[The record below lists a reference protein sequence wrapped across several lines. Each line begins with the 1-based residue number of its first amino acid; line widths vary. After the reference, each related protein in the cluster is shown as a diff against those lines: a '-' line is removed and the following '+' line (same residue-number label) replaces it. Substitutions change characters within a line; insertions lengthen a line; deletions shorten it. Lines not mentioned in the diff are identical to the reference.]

1 MPCLPLRLAL
11 AATLPFAAT
20 ALAEP
25 VPDAGQLLQETRPA
39 PSLPQREPPKIEIK
53 GAPAEEAPGAAR
65 IHVAH
70 LRITGATIFTEAELH
85 ALIADGEGMEL
96 TLGDLRQLA
105 ERITQHYRERGYLL
119 TRAYLPAQE
128 VKSGEVVIAILE
140 GHLGAVNVN
149 NQAEVGGAA
158 LAPLEQLRTGEVTR
172 SETLERSLLLVSD
185 LPGVEVSSTLRPGTT
200 IAASDLLVDVTPGR
214 RLTGSVDFD
223 TFGDR
228 FSGQNRLG
236 GTINVN
242 NPLQLGDQ
250 IGVRAV
256 ASDEGM
262 AYLRGSYQA
271 PVNSFGTRIGL
282 AGSDM
287 HYYLG
292 KTLAPLQASGE
303 SQTGSLYLLHPMIRS
318 RAFNLN
324 AQLQY
329 DHLRLEDRIG
339 ITSTVVDKSLGN
351 WSAGLNGDFQDG
363 LGGGAMNSFT
373 LNYTHGNLELDA
385 ATQALDAITAQTE
398 GRFGKWNAS
407 WLRLQHLT
415 DMTILYVSASG
426 QLASKNL
433 DSSQKLF
440 LGGANG
446 VRAYPQ
452 GEASGDEGFLLTVE
466 GRRNLGSLWSGLW
479 QLTTFLDSGRV
490 SLNKNPWTATNNKR
504 TLTGAGIGLN
514 VAAGRDWAA
523 KADVAWR
530 LTSATSVSD
539 SDRRPRAW
547 LQAAKFF

>member
-1 MPCLPLRLAL
+1 MPRLFLRLAL
-11 AATLPFAAT
+11 TAIFSTAAA

-39 PSLPQREPPKIEIK
+39 PSLPQREPPKIKI
-53 GAPAEEAPGAAR
+53 EEAPATGAPEGAR
-65 IHVAH
+65 IHVVR
-70 LRITGATIFTEAELH
+70 LRITGATIFRESELH
-85 ALIADGEGMEL
+85 ALIAGGEGKEL
-96 TLGDLRQLA
+96 TLSDLRQFA
-105 ERITQHYRERGYLL
+105 ERLTQHYRERGYLL

-128 VKSGEVVIAILE
+128 VKKGEVVIAILE

-158 LAPLEQLRTGEVTR
+158 LAPLERLRTGEVTR

-185 LPGVEVSSTLRPGTT
+185 LPGVEVSSTLRPGAT

-236 GTINVN
+236 GTLNLN

-262 AYLRGSYQA
+262 AYLRASYQL
-271 PVNSFGTRIGL
+271 PVNSFGTRVGL

-292 KTLAPLQASGE
+292 KSMAALQASGE
-303 SQTGSLYLLHPMIRS
+303 SQTSSLYLLHPMIRS
-318 RAFNLN
+318 RASNFN
-324 AQLQY
+324 AQIQY

-339 ITSTVVDKSLGN
+339 STATVVDKSLGN

-363 LGGGAMNSFT
+363 LGGGAANSLA
-373 LNYTHGNLELDA
+373 LNYTRGDLGLDA
-385 ATQALDAITAQTE
+385 TTQALDAITAQTE
-398 GRFGKWNAS
+398 GQFDKWNAS
-407 WLRLQHLT
+407 LLRLQRVT
-415 DMTILYVSASG
+415 EATSLYVSASG

-452 GEASGDEGFLLTVE
+452 GEAPGDEGYLLTME
-466 GRRNLGSLWSGLW
+466 GRQNLGMLWSGLW
-479 QLTTFLDSGRV
+479 QLTAFIDGGRV
-490 SLNKNPWTATNNKR
+490 TLNKNPWTATNNRR
-504 TLTGAGIGLN
+504 TLAGGGLGVN
-514 VAAGRDWAA
+514 VAAGREWAA

-530 LTSATSVSD
+530 LTSAKSVSD
-539 SDRRPRAW
+539 SDRTPRAW
-547 LQAAKFF
+547 FQAVKYF